1 MSAASQRRFG
11 AFARAVM
18 AHPRVVIALV
28 IVISALSVALSTRL
42 TVNTNLLALLPDEDP
57 VTVAIRKLNDEEGGT
72 NIISL
77 AVKGDDP
84 AALDAWMKGVAAD
97 LEAVEGVDYVLYD
110 IDPTLAAQLAALQLS
125 QAELGLLHERLTGAV
140 ALGPAA
146 ANPFVAAK
154 LLDLGPLTQRL
165 AAPPSSTAVLGGI
178 DGVARLVVRPVGSAF
193 DAKFAAPLMARVDE
207 VVDRHDAEKAGL
219 EVIWLGGAYRHAV
232 EDVQAVRT
240 DLFWTGIVSFSMVLA
255 LVAFAFRDLRAVII
269 VFVPLLLAN
278 LWTTGF
284 ALIAVR
290 SLNTFTSFYPAILI
304 GLGIDFGIHLYARYQ
319 EERAEGGSVDDC
331 IERAWSKAGPP
342 CLTAALTTSGGF
354 CALWAAGFGGF
365 QQLGT
370 ILAVGVLL
378 CVGAMLLVLPLLIRW
393 REKRPYK
400 LPARR
405 LDEALVKRPPTYRLA
420 PVGLL
425 ISVVITLAAATQVH
439 RIEFQYDMS
448 ELRPEGLAFGDLT
461 PDQQRLA
468 TASYAPLIVSYDDDA
483 KLTADH
489 ELISGRIAKG
499 ELPAFK
505 GVLSIRS
512 ILPADQAE
520 RVAALQQII
529 ALARPENVQYLP
541 LPVQENLKKLAAT
554 APRVL
559 AASDLPRSLQHML
572 GALDGRH
579 RMLILPAGN
588 MWDLRN
594 TEVLRVEAE
603 GALPG
608 RQVAGEY
615 MAMATLYR
623 LFQGDIPVVVAWALG
638 IVFVLTLFDMR
649 SLKKAIAT
657 TLALGGGMAWAV
669 AAMIVFDMKLSV
681 VNFVGLP
688 ILLGMGVDTVIHLLH
703 RLDEEGPGRVRQALA
718 TTGWATG
725 LSTATTVV
733 SFAALALATH
743 RGVQSL
749 GLMIVLG
756 LSLVTLAGFVFIPLG
771 WMTAWKVTGKLPRME
786 PPAGA

>member
-1 MSAASQRRFG
+1 
-11 AFARAVM
+11 M

-219 EVIWLGGAYRHAV
+219 EVVWLGGAYRHAV

-319 EERAEGGSVDDC
+319 EERAEGGSVEDC

-559 AASDLPRSLQHML
+559 AAADLPRSLQHML

-771 WMTAWKVTGKLPRME
+771 WMTAWKVTGKLPRMD
-786 PPAGA
+786 PPPGA

>member
-77 AVKGDDP
+77 AVKGEDP
-84 AALDAWMKGVAAD
+84 AALDAWMKGVAAE
-97 LEAVEGVDYVLYD
+97 LESVEGVDYVLYD
-110 IDPTLAAQLAALQLS
+110 VDPALAARLAALQLS

-193 DAKFAAPLMARVDE
+193 DAKFAAPLMARVEE

-219 EVIWLGGAYRHAV
+219 EVVWLGGAYRHAV

-319 EERAEGGSVDDC
+319 EERAEGGSVEDC

-365 QQLGT
+365 RQLGT

-425 ISVVITLAAATQVH
+425 ISVVVTLAAATQVH

-520 RVAALQQII
+520 RVAALHQII
-529 ALARPENVQYLP
+529 ALARHENVQYLP

-554 APRVL
+554 EPKVL
-559 AASDLPRSLQHML
+559 AAADLPRALQHML

-756 LSLVTLAGFVFIPLG
+756 LSLVTLAGFVFVPLG
-771 WMTAWKVTGKLPRME
+771 WMTAWKVTGKLPRMD
-786 PPAGA
+786 PPPSA

>member
-1 MSAASQRRFG
+1 
-11 AFARAVM
+11 
-18 AHPRVVIALV
+18 
-28 IVISALSVALSTRL
+28 
-42 TVNTNLLALLPDEDP
+42 
-57 VTVAIRKLNDEEGGT
+57 
-72 NIISL
+72 
-77 AVKGDDP
+77 
-84 AALDAWMKGVAAD
+84 
-97 LEAVEGVDYVLYD
+97 
-110 IDPTLAAQLAALQLS
+110 
-125 QAELGLLHERLTGAV
+125 
-140 ALGPAA
+140 
-146 ANPFVAAK
+146 
-154 LLDLGPLTQRL
+154 
-165 AAPPSSTAVLGGI
+165 
-178 DGVARLVVRPVGSAF
+178 
-193 DAKFAAPLMARVDE
+193 
-207 VVDRHDAEKAGL
+207 
-219 EVIWLGGAYRHAV
+219 
-232 EDVQAVRT
+232 
-240 DLFWTGIVSFSMVLA
+240 
-255 LVAFAFRDLRAVII
+255 
-269 VFVPLLLAN
+269 
-278 LWTTGF
+278 
-284 ALIAVR
+284 
-290 SLNTFTSFYPAILI
+290 
-304 GLGIDFGIHLYARYQ
+304 
-319 EERAEGGSVDDC
+319 
-331 IERAWSKAGPP
+331 
-342 CLTAALTTSGGF
+342 
-354 CALWAAGFGGF
+354 
-365 QQLGT
+365 
-370 ILAVGVLL
+370 
-378 CVGAMLLVLPLLIRW
+378 
-393 REKRPYK
+393 
-400 LPARR
+400 
-405 LDEALVKRPPTYRLA
+405 
-420 PVGLL
+420 
-425 ISVVITLAAATQVH
+425 
-439 RIEFQYDMS
+439 
-448 ELRPEGLAFGDLT
+448 
-461 PDQQRLA
+461 
-468 TASYAPLIVSYDDDA
+468 
-483 KLTADH
+483 
-489 ELISGRIAKG
+489 
-499 ELPAFK
+499 
-505 GVLSIRS
+505 VLSIRS

-559 AASDLPRSLQHML
+559 AAADLPRSLQHML

-771 WMTAWKVTGKLPRME
+771 WMTAWKVTGKLPRMD
-786 PPAGA
+786 PPPGA

>member
-219 EVIWLGGAYRHAV
+219 EVVWLGGAYRHAV

-319 EERAEGGSVDDC
+319 EERAEGGSVEDC

-489 ELISGRIAKG
+489 ELIH
-499 ELPAFK
+499 L
-505 GVLSIRS
+505 
-512 ILPADQAE
+512 
-520 RVAALQQII
+520 
-529 ALARPENVQYLP
+529 
-541 LPVQENLKKLAAT
+541 
-554 APRVL
+554 
-559 AASDLPRSLQHML
+559 
-572 GALDGRH
+572 
-579 RMLILPAGN
+579 
-588 MWDLRN
+588 
-594 TEVLRVEAE
+594 
-603 GALPG
+603 
-608 RQVAGEY
+608 
-615 MAMATLYR
+615 
-623 LFQGDIPVVVAWALG
+623 
-638 IVFVLTLFDMR
+638 
-649 SLKKAIAT
+649 
-657 TLALGGGMAWAV
+657 
-669 AAMIVFDMKLSV
+669 
-681 VNFVGLP
+681 VG
-688 ILLGMGVDTVIHLLH
+688 
-703 RLDEEGPGRVRQALA
+703 
-718 TTGWATG
+718 
-725 LSTATTVV
+725 
-733 SFAALALATH
+733 
-743 RGVQSL
+743 
-749 GLMIVLG
+749 
-756 LSLVTLAGFVFIPLG
+756 
-771 WMTAWKVTGKLPRME
+771 
-786 PPAGA
+786 

>member
-1 MSAASQRRFG
+1 VSAASQRRFG

-219 EVIWLGGAYRHAV
+219 EVVWLGGAYRHAV

-319 EERAEGGSVDDC
+319 EERAEGGSVEDC

-559 AASDLPRSLQHML
+559 AATDLPRSLQHML

-771 WMTAWKVTGKLPRME
+771 WMTAWKVTGKLPRMD
-786 PPAGA
+786 PPPGA